1 MTRYLLPA
9 ALALALALGGWGWWQ
24 HQRARAATAR
34 AEAAEALV
42 AGYTEAAR
50 MRAAQDAV
58 LAAQRAEAAALDHDL
73 SRMEGADAPLSD
85 YLGRAADRLWP

>member
-1 MTRYLLPA
+1 MTRTLLA
-9 ALALALALGGWGWWQ
+9 IGVMLVLALGGWWE